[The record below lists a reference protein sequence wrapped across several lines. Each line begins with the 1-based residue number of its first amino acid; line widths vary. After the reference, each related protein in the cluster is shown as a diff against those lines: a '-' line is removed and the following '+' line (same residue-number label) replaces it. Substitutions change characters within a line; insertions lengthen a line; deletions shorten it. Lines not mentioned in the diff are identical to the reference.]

1 MGLLELKI
9 PPPLVAVFFG
19 LAMWLVSRLGGAVH
33 VSFGNRV
40 GAAIV
45 IGSIGMVFGIWAMA
59 SFMRARTT
67 MNPTNPGATS
77 SLVTHGVYRLTRNP
91 MYLSLALYLFA
102 FTVYLSNW
110 LALLLL
116 PVFVL
121 YINQF
126 QIKPEERALS
136 ALYGP
141 EYASYRSRVR
151 RWL

>member
-1 MGLLELKI
+1 MRFLELKI
-9 PPPLVAVFFG
+9 PPPLVAVLFG
-19 LAMWLVSRLGGAVH
+19 VAMWLVSRLGGAVH
-33 VSFGNRV
+33 VSFGYRV
-40 GAAIV
+40 AAAIV
-45 IGSIGMVFGIWAMA
+45 IGSIGVAFGLSAMA
-59 SFMRARTT
+59 SFVRAKTT
-67 MNPTNPGATS
+67 MNPTKPGATS

-91 MYLSLALYLFA
+91 MYLSLALYLIA
-102 FTVYLSNW
+102 WTVYLSNW

>member
-1 MGLLELKI
+1 MRFLELKI
-9 PPPLVAVFFG
+9 PPPLVAVLFG
-19 LAMWLVSRLGGAVH
+19 VAMWLVSRLGGAVH
-33 VSFGNRV
+33 VSFGNRM

-45 IGSIGMVFGIWAMA
+45 IGAIGMAFGLSAMA
-59 SFMRARTT
+59 SFVRAKTT
-67 MNPTNPGATS
+67 MNPTKLGATS

-102 FTVYLSNW
+102 LGVYLSNW

-141 EYASYRSRVR
+141 EYASYKSRVR